1 MKECSYYLEGTET
14 CKTELLR
21 LLTDAL
27 EEQDYGWKRV
37 LILGPDISRLHSM
50 AGNIVNVLYHLLKHV
65 QVDIMP
71 ALGTHVPMTPEECR
85 QMYGDIPADRFL
97 VHDWRNDVVQIG
109 TVPADFVTDV
119 SEGCFT
125 EAIPVEVN
133 RRLLME
139 YDQILSVGQVIPHE
153 VVGMANHSKNIFVG
167 VGGRS
172 MINGSH
178 AVGAFYG
185 MERLMGRDHSPVRR
199 IFDYASDH
207 FLKELPITYLLTVVS
222 MEKGTFKLQGLFV
235 GKERKRFEEAIELSQ
250 KKNITYVEKAP
261 KKIVAWMDGEE
272 YHSTWIANKAVY
284 RTRMAIADGGELVI
298 LAPGVERFG
307 EDEAIDRLIRTYGY
321 KGREYILKK
330 MKESPEL
337 RENLSAAAHLIHGSS
352 DGRFRIIY
360 CTDGL
365 SQEEILQVGYEYASL
380 EKMKTRYQPA
390 EKRSGW
396 YRTDD
401 GEEYYYIHTPGMGLW
416 ANRKRIQGGTE

>member
-1 MKECSYYLEGTET
+1 
-14 CKTELLR
+14 
-21 LLTDAL
+21 
-27 EEQDYGWKRV
+27 
-37 LILGPDISRLHSM
+37 
-50 AGNIVNVLYHLLKHV
+50 
-65 QVDIMP
+65 
-71 ALGTHVPMTPEECR
+71 
-85 QMYGDIPADRFL
+85 
-97 VHDWRNDVVQIG
+97 
-109 TVPADFVTDV
+109 
-119 SEGCFT
+119 
-125 EAIPVEVN
+125 
-133 RRLLME
+133 
-139 YDQILSVGQVIPHE
+139 
-153 VVGMANHSKNIFVG
+153 
-167 VGGRS
+167 

-307 EDEAIDRLIRTYGY
+307 EDEDIDRLIRTYGY